1 MKVIFLDM
9 DGVLV
14 IGHQVD
20 VTYDWEAVRRLYDL
34 QRKTNAQI
42 VLSSD
47 WRYSWKLKDLIKSI
61 ESQTGF
67 DLDIIDATPQA
78 LKNESGIY
86 VARKR
91 GDEISYWISQNDVEN
106 YTILDDL
113 PENQFNDGQIK
124 HLVNTDYNE
133 GFTSAKYQEALS
145 ILG

>member
-1 MKVIFLDM
+1 M

-20 VTYDWEAVRRLYDL
+20 VTYDWEAVRRLHDL
-34 QRKTNAQI
+34 QKKTNAQI

-47 WRYSWKLKDLIKSI
+47 WRYSWKVKDLTKSI

-67 DLDIIDATPQA
+67 DINIIDTTPQA
-78 LKNESGIY
+78 LKAENGVYI
-86 VARKR
+86 ARKR
-91 GDEISYWISQNDVEN
+91 GDEISHWISQNDVEN

-113 PENQFNDGQIK
+113 PKDQFNEDQLK
-124 HLVNTDYNE
+124 HLVNTDYDE